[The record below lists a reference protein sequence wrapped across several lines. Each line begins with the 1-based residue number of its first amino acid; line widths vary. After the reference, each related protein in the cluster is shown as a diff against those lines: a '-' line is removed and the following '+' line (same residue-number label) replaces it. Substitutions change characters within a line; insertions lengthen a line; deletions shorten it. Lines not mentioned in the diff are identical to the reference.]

1 MESKIEQFEA
11 DIDYAKLDIQDLKN
25 EVSLLKSE
33 VQQLKCDVKRQDKT
47 IRSNFNLLLIAMFVI
62 AMGIAWI
69 TVDSMNTIV
78 TQIASVIN
86 ALIELK

>member
-25 EVSLLKSE
+25 EIGSLKKEILRL
-33 VQQLKCDVKRQDKT
+33 QCDAIKHDRE
-47 IRSNFNLLLIAMFVI
+47 IRFNFNVLLTAIFVT
-62 AMGIAWI
+62 GIGMAWV
-69 TVDSMNTIV
+69 TVDSINSISAQIV
-78 TQIASVIN
+78 SVIN